1 MTDPDLN
8 LLIAL
13 DALISEMNVTRA
25 ARRLG
30 LSPSAMSRTLTRL
43 RATTGDPL
51 LVRAGRQMVLTP
63 YAEVIRESSQR
74 TVAEALAILRPSPAS
89 LDLSRLKRTFTI
101 RTNEGFVEAFGAA
114 LITSAAIKAPLVRLC
129 FAAKEE
135 KSAKHLREG
144 LVDLEI
150 GVLGEMGPEIRLQA
164 LFRDRFVGAVR
175 KGHPLLAQKDNI
187 TAAEYASFGHVIASR
202 HGLIGG
208 PIDKALAELGLER
221 KIAAAVPSFP
231 AAMAV
236 AVASDLVALVPSSF
250 LINRVCNNGNEAT
263 AAFCTFELPVKTRE
277 ITISQ
282 MWHPRL
288 DADPIHRWLRQ
299 HVSDVCRQQM
309 QRLTK
314 TDGLNVGSGMRE
326 IF

>member
-1 MTDPDLN
+1 MTEPDLN

-13 DALISEMNVTRA
+13 DVLIAEANVTRA
-25 ARRLG
+25 SRRLG

-63 YAEVIRESSQR
+63 YAEAIRESTQH
-74 TVAEALAILRPSPAS
+74 TVSAAVAILRPSAIPP
-89 LDLSRLKRTFTI
+89 DLSRLDRTFTI

-114 LITSAAIKAPLVRLC
+114 LIAATAAKAPLVRLC

-175 KGHPLLAQKDNI
+175 KGHPLLDQKDNI
-187 TAAEYASFGHVIASR
+187 TVAKYASFDHVITSR
-202 HGLIGG
+202 HGLTTG
-208 PIDKALAELGLER
+208 PIDKALAESGFER
-221 KIAAAVPSFP
+221 RIATAVPGFP

-236 AVASDLVALVPSSF
+236 MMASDLVALLPASF
-250 LINRVCNNGNEAT
+250 LINRISHHENDN
-263 AAFCTFELPVKTRE
+263 AAFCTFELPVKTPE

-288 DADPIHRWLRQ
+288 DADPVHCWLRQ
-299 HVSDVCRQQM
+299 HVLEVCRQQM
-309 QRLTK
+309 QRITQ
-314 TDGLNVGSGMRE
+314 SG
-326 IF
+326 

>member
-1 MTDPDLN
+1 MADPDLN

-13 DALISEMNVTRA
+13 DVLIAEVNVTRA

-30 LSPSAMSRTLTRL
+30 LSPSAMSRTLNRL

-63 YAEVIRESSQR
+63 YAEAIRESTQN
-74 TVAEALAILRPSPAS
+74 TVSAALTILRPSVVPP
-89 LDLSRLKRTFTI
+89 DLSRLDRTFTI

-114 LITSAAIKAPLVRLC
+114 LIASAAAKAPLVRLC
-129 FAAKEE
+129 FTAKEE
-135 KSAKHLREG
+135 KSVKHLREG

-150 GVLGEMGPEIRLQA
+150 GVLGEMGPEVRLQA
-164 LFRDRFVGAVR
+164 LFRDRFVGTVR
-175 KGHPLLAQKDNI
+175 KGHPLLDQKDNI
-187 TAAEYASFGHVIASR
+187 TAARYASFDHVITSR
-202 HGLIGG
+202 HGLTSG
-208 PIDKALAELGLER
+208 PVDNSLTELGLKR

-236 AVASDLVALVPSSF
+236 MMASDLVATVPASF
-250 LINRVCNNGNEAT
+250 LINRISNHQNDT
-263 AAFCTFELPVKTRE
+263 AAFCMFKLPVKTPE

-288 DADPIHRWLRQ
+288 DADPVHCWLRQ
-299 HVSDVCRQQM
+299 HVLDVCRQQM
-309 QRLTK
+309 QRITK
-314 TDGLNVGSGMRE
+314 S
-326 IF
+326 

>member
-13 DALISEMNVTRA
+13 DALISEINVTRA

-30 LSPSAMSRTLTRL
+30 LSPSAMSKTLTRL

-63 YAEVIRESSQR
+63 YAEEIRKSTQR
-74 TVAEALAILRPSPAS
+74 TVSEALAILRPSPTS
-89 LDLSRLKRTFTI
+89 LDLSKLERTFTI
-101 RTNEGFVEAFGAA
+101 RTNEGFVEAFGAS
-114 LITSAAIKAPLVRLC
+114 LIAAAAVKAPFVRLC

-175 KGHPLLAQKDNI
+175 KGHPLLEQKESM
-187 TAAEYASFGHVIASR
+187 TAAQYISFGHVITSR
-202 HGLIGG
+202 HGITGG

-221 KIAAAVPSFP
+221 RIAAAVPSFP

-236 AVASDLVALVPSSF
+236 AIASDLIALVPASF
-250 LINRVCNNGNEAT
+250 LINRAIQNENEAT
-263 AAFCTFELPVKTRE
+263 PAFCTFELPVKTRE

-288 DADPIHRWLRQ
+288 DADPVHSWLRQ
-299 HVSDVCRQQM
+299 HVLDVCREKMQQV
-309 QRLTK
+309 TK
-314 TDGLNVGSGMRE
+314 S
-326 IF
+326 

>member
-1 MTDPDLN
+1 MADPDLN

-13 DALISEMNVTRA
+13 DALIAEVNVTRA

-43 RATTGDPL
+43 RATTGDLL

-63 YAEVIRESSQR
+63 YAEAIRESTQH
-74 TVAEALAILRPSPAS
+74 TVSAALAILRPSSVTP
-89 LDLSRLKRTFTI
+89 DLSRLERTFTI

-114 LITSAAIKAPLVRLC
+114 LIAVAAAKAPLVRLC

-175 KGHPLLAQKDNI
+175 KGHPLLDQKDNI
-187 TAAEYASFGHVIASR
+187 TAATYASFDHVITSR
-202 HGLIGG
+202 HGLTSG
-208 PIDKALAELGLER
+208 PIDRALTELGFER
-221 KIAAAVPSFP
+221 RIAAAVPSFP

-236 AVASDLVALVPSSF
+236 IMASDLVALVPASF
-250 LINRVCNNGNEAT
+250 LINRISNHENDT
-263 AAFCTFELPVKTRE
+263 AAFCTFELPVKTPE

-288 DADPIHRWLRQ
+288 DADPVHRWLRQ
-299 HVSDVCRQQM
+299 HVLDVCRQQM
-309 QRLTK
+309 QRITK
-314 TDGLNVGSGMRE
+314 C
-326 IF
+326 

>member
-1 MTDPDLN
+1 MVEPDLN

-13 DALISEMNVTRA
+13 DALISEANVTRA

-43 RATTGDPL
+43 RATTDDPL

-63 YAEVIRESSQR
+63 YAENIRGSTQD
-74 TVAEALAILRPSPAS
+74 TVSAALAILRPSAAS
-89 LDLSRLKRTFTI
+89 LDLSKLERTFTI
-101 RTNEGFVEAFGAA
+101 RTNEGFVEVFGAA
-114 LITSAAIKAPLVRLC
+114 LIASTATRAPFVRLC
-129 FAAKEE
+129 FSAKEE

-175 KGHPLLAQKDNI
+175 KGHPLLEPKNSI
-187 TAAEYASFGHVIASR
+187 TPAKYAACRHVITSR
-202 HGLIGG
+202 HGLICG
-208 PIDKALAELGLER
+208 PVDKALAELGLKR
-221 KIAAAVPSFP
+221 NIAAAVPSFP

-236 AVASDLVALVPSSF
+236 AMSSDLVALVPSS
-250 LINRVCNNGNEAT
+250 LLLNRGSNNENETAT
-263 AAFCTFELPVKTRE
+263 TIRSFELPVKTQE

-299 HVSDVCRQQM
+299 HVLEVCQQQM
-309 QRLTK
+309 QRINK
-314 TDGLNVGSGMRE
+314 TL
-326 IF
+326 